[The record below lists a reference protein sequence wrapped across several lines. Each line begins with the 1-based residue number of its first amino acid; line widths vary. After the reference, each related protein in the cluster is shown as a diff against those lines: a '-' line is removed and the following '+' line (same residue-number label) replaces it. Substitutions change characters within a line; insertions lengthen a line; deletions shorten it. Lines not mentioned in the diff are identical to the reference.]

1 MTSAGRPSEP
11 AVQPPRSRGRLVSWN
26 DERGFGFIAPDDG
39 GGDVFVHANAFVK
52 EGKHIEIGRVYEFDL
67 DVGDDGRR
75 KGKRVALLTAEKN
88 SLDFIDI
95 LLQRGPRFLV
105 IPAFIFIA
113 LAVASSVPVS
123 MNWWLIY
130 AVASFTCFIGYGLD
144 KHAAQNR
151 QWRVSETVLLL
162 LGLAG
167 GWPGGLIG
175 QEVFRH
181 KTQKKTFRTLFWM
194 SVAINMAAFVQLNVF
209 SAR

>member
-1 MTSAGRPSEP
+1 MTQPGRPSE
-11 AVQPPRSRGRLVSWN
+11 AAAPPRSRGRLVSWN
-26 DERGFGFIAPDDG
+26 DERGYGFLVPDDG
-39 GGDVFVHANAFVK
+39 SGDVFAHANAFVK
-52 EGKHIEIGRVYEFDL
+52 EGRHIEIGRIYDFDL
-67 DVGDDGRR
+67 EISGDGRR
-75 KGKRVALLTAEKN
+75 KANRVTLFVPPKQGPGLAAML
-88 SLDFIDI
+88 I
-95 LLQRGPRFLV
+95 QRGARFLV

-123 MNWWLIY
+123 PNWWLIY

-144 KHAAQNR
+144 KFAAENKR
-151 QWRVSETVLLL
+151 WRVSETVLLL

-209 SAR
+209 AAR